1 MKAFISSCILC
12 IGCLFADAAMIEG
25 PDRIT
30 SEWEEKVLGI
40 KYGVTTLD
48 KAVDEMVHGLIPE
61 IFDETFIQKVSGAI
75 KKQPTGEGEFID
87 YWGNGTLK
95 AKLPFKDGKAHGHLH
110 GWHED
115 GNDAFKGFFCE
126 GVKQGVHITFYKME
140 PKQPMKD
147 ARILVYNEQGK
158 LSGSQKTSYETG
170 ELKTKIIYENGLAH
184 GALAAWDAN
193 KKQYLSVNYK
203 KGIKQKTPPPP
214 QGKRKIIERP
224 DERYVSEVINEFAK
238 AAVKEFGLEVSSS
251 GAGMPFDVESIIAN
265 FTMRKQSTIEEARE
279 LIVRL
284 TERFVEITNK
294 HEKLRP
300 YLREYPFSPYRA
312 SVDLHFYDKNGLYY
326 EDGSVHSVGMDNNK
340 HLVYSTVASAVS
352 KKNRD
357 YVIALKEPYEK
368 AVEIVRAKERE
379 RVALEKLKK

>member
-12 IGCLFADAAMIEG
+12 IGCLLADAVQIES

-30 SEWEEKVLGI
+30 QEWEEKVLGI

-48 KAVDEMVHGLIPE
+48 KAALEMVQGLISE
-61 IFDETFIQKVSGAI
+61 IFDEAFIQKIAETI
-75 KKQPTGEGEFID
+75 KQQPTGEGEFVE
-87 YWGNGTLK
+87 YWRNGTLK
-95 AKLPFKDGKAHGHLH
+95 AKLPFKDGKANGHLH

-115 GNDAFKGFFCE
+115 GTDAFKGFFCE

-184 GALAAWDAN
+184 GALAAWDTN

-203 KGIKQKTPPPP
+203 RGIKQKTPPPP
-214 QGKRKIIERP
+214 QGKRKRIERP

-238 AAVKEFGLEVSSS
+238 EAIKEFGLEVSSS

-312 SVDLHFYDKNGLYY
+312 NIYLVFRDKGGLLY
-326 EDGSVHSVGMDNNK
+326 EEGSVNGVAIDINK
-340 HLVYSTVASAVS
+340 QVAYSTVS
-352 KKNRD
+352 KKTSKDDRSSM
-357 YVIALKEPYEK
+357 VTLREPYEK

-379 RVALEKLKK
+379 RAFLKK

>member
-1 MKAFISSCILC
+1 
-12 IGCLFADAAMIEG
+12 
-25 PDRIT
+25 
-30 SEWEEKVLGI
+30 
-40 KYGVTTLD
+40 
-48 KAVDEMVHGLIPE
+48 
-61 IFDETFIQKVSGAI
+61 
-75 KKQPTGEGEFID
+75 
-87 YWGNGTLK
+87 
-95 AKLPFKDGKAHGHLH
+95 
-110 GWHED
+110 
-115 GNDAFKGFFCE
+115 
-126 GVKQGVHITFYKME
+126 ME

-238 AAVKEFGLEVSSS
+238 AAVKEFGVEVCST
-251 GAGMPFDVESIIAN
+251 GASMPQDVQSIIVN
-265 FTMRKQSTIEEARE
+265 FVKRKQTTIEEARE

-300 YLREYPFSPYRA
+300 YLREYPFPYYRA
-312 SVDLHFYDKNGLYY
+312 SVNLHFHDKNGLYY
-326 EDGSVHSVGMDNNK
+326 EHGSVHSVGKDINK
-340 HLVYSTVASAVS
+340 QIVYSTVATAVS
-352 KKNRD
+352 KKNSD
-357 YVIALKEPYEK
+357 YVVTLKEPYEK

-379 RVALEKLKK
+379 RAALEKLKK